1 MALDKES
8 AVSVRKASDR
18 GGSNPLP
25 DALHADKE
33 TEDRA
38 LDAVT
43 DFAEQSA
50 TQVSRLLDYS
60 FRVSQE
66 ATKQATQ
73 NLDELMQCG
82 SIIAGGWQAILREW
96 VSATQETTQRN
107 MSDLEELMQCRTVD
121 AFLSRQSSILR
132 DRVEVIQNSS
142 ARISEVSAQ
151 VASDT
156 AKRINELSSSINF
169 SGALLNDAQGSL
181 RKAGEEMARV
191 DRAAD

>member
-18 GGSNPLP
+18 GDSNLP
-25 DALHADKE
+25 PNALHADKE

-43 DFAEQSA
+43 EFAEQSA

-73 NLDELMQCG
+73 NLDVLMQCG

-107 MSDLEELMQCRTVD
+107 MSDLEELLQCRTVD

-151 VASDT
+151 VANDT
-156 AKRINELSSSINF
+156 AKRISELSSSINF
-169 SGALLNDAQGSL
+169 GGAPLNDAQGNL
-181 RKAGEEMARV
+181 RKAGAEMSRI
-191 DRAAD
+191 DRATD

>member
-18 GGSNPLP
+18 ESSTPP
-25 DALHADKE
+25 DALHAVEE
-33 TEDRA
+33 TGDHT

-43 DFAEQSA
+43 DFAEQAAS
-50 TQVSRLLDYS
+50 QMSRMLDYS

-66 ATKQATQ
+66 TTKHATQ
-73 NLDELMQCG
+73 NLDVLMQCG
-82 SIIAGGWQAILREW
+82 TIMADGWQAIMREW
-96 VSATQETTQRN
+96 ISATQETAQRN
-107 MSDLEELMQCRTVD
+107 MRDLEELLQCRTVD